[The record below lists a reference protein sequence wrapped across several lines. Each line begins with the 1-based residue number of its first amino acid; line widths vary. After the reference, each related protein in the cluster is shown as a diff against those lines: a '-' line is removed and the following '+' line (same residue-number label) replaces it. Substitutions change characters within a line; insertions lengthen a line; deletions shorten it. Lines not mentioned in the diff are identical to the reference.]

1 MKDYDDK
8 RVLYYALVVRHPKE
22 GNPPLPVAEMITND
36 QSAYSIRTFL
46 ERFRRD
52 ESLVFKGNVTIPRQL
67 NSDYSKAIIL
77 AVLKEFNAETLN
89 AFLARAF
96 KILQRKAEVN
106 DFKFMI
112 PHVGCSHF
120 MAIMHRKLKGIIKA
134 KKEQMQPKNQDT
146 WYRFNMY
153 CVSLLVNARTLEE
166 FDSILKHVATC
177 LLNDHQTDSVHI
189 SFTWLWDM
197 IHNMEKNVPEFES
210 NQQDVTTG
218 DHSESDEGISNGNAN
233 GNPFIAHFEGI
244 IEEVL
249 LYNTEIDEDSMEE
262 ESITH
267 DANRSYCPEFFNFL
281 KSYLHEM
288 PLWSGVLLGSLDRY
302 QLTLDRDDLQ
312 DYPYLSFKSVN
323 AKTKGYI
330 ECAMRNLKQD
340 DFPGRSRLRP
350 DAFVL
355 ENYQRIRRRGNDYG
369 DRIASKRGQKR
380 KKNNERIE
388 STRRD
393 VKKQKVNGNK
403 KKENKFEAKERHEKF
418 SKPAKNPAVKV
429 KDLSNSDQNAETEKN
444 YSTVQ
449 ETWGKKDPLTPK
461 RDPKIGQF
469 QQSPPI
475 PLSKTPDVK
484 RRII

>member
-120 MAIMHRKLKGIIKA
+120 MAIMHRKLKAIIKA

-189 SFTWLWDM
+189 
-197 IHNMEKNVPEFES
+197 
-210 NQQDVTTG
+210 
-218 DHSESDEGISNGNAN
+218 
-233 GNPFIAHFEGI
+233 
-244 IEEVL
+244 
-249 LYNTEIDEDSMEE
+249 
-262 ESITH
+262 
-267 DANRSYCPEFFNFL
+267 
-281 KSYLHEM
+281 
-288 PLWSGVLLGSLDRY
+288 
-302 QLTLDRDDLQ
+302 
-312 DYPYLSFKSVN
+312 
-323 AKTKGYI
+323 
-330 ECAMRNLKQD
+330 
-340 DFPGRSRLRP
+340 
-350 DAFVL
+350 
-355 ENYQRIRRRGNDYG
+355 
-369 DRIASKRGQKR
+369 
-380 KKNNERIE
+380 
-388 STRRD
+388 
-393 VKKQKVNGNK
+393 
-403 KKENKFEAKERHEKF
+403 
-418 SKPAKNPAVKV
+418 
-429 KDLSNSDQNAETEKN
+429 
-444 YSTVQ
+444 
-449 ETWGKKDPLTPK
+449 
-461 RDPKIGQF
+461 
-469 QQSPPI
+469 
-475 PLSKTPDVK
+475 
-484 RRII
+484 